1 MRGADDTTEVRQL
14 VINAD
19 DFGFSEGINRGIME
33 AFYAGALRSTS
44 VMVGMPA
51 FADAVLRARAAGSSN
66 GESLGIG
73 LHFTLTVGKPL
84 TRAPSLV
91 DERTGDF
98 LRIGSLVR
106 RSLQRRIRTR
116 EVADECAA
124 QIARAREAGIRLTH
138 LDGHHHVHLLPGVR
152 EGVRSVVQAEDI
164 PVVRRPRE
172 ALVRVPLWQRRLPER
187 ALLRAFAREMTP
199 ASWGVR
205 MTENFVGSTLL
216 GARRFHH
223 GLLRVL
229 NDLPSGTT
237 ELMVHPGHVPEPLP
251 GDDPYTTQ
259 REREL
264 RALLSPDVL
273 AKLHDGSIRLLRF
286 DEL

>member
-1 MRGADDTTEVRQL
+1 MPGVDATTEVRQL

-51 FADAVLRARAAGSSN
+51 FADAVRRLRASGGTN
-66 GESLGIG
+66 GEVLGVG
-73 LHFTLTVGKPL
+73 LHFTLTAGRPL
-84 TRAPSLV
+84 TRAPNLV
-91 DERTGDF
+91 DPRTGDF
-98 LRIGSLVR
+98 YSIAKLVMRSSL
-106 RSLQRRIRTR
+106 RRIQPR

-152 EGVRSVVQAEDI
+152 EAVRSVAQAEGI
-164 PVVRRPRE
+164 PFVRRPRE
-172 ALVRVPLWQRRLPER
+172 ALVGVPLWRRRLPER
-187 ALLRAFAREMTP
+187 MLLRALTREMRP

-205 MTENFVGSTLL
+205 MTDHFIGSTLL
-216 GARRFHH
+216 GAPRFQD

-229 NDLPSGTT
+229 DSLPAGTT
-237 ELMVHPGHVPEPLP
+237 ELMVHPGYVSEPLP
-251 GDDPYTTQ
+251 GNDRYTTQ
-259 REREL
+259 REQEL
-264 RALLSPDVL
+264 RALLSPEVL
-273 AKLHDGSIRLLRF
+273 ARLQLGSIRLARF